1 MNGNRRVVITGYGA
15 ITPLGLNA
23 ETTWDNI
30 KAGRSGVGPI
40 TRFDASNFAVRIA
53 AEVKGFHPED
63 ILNPKEVRRR
73 SYYQHLIAAAAQEVV
88 RHSGFTVTE
97 ANRDRTS
104 VLIGSSM
111 GGVANWD
118 TEIQA
123 ATRDGVLDYR
133 RLTPMAIPMMMSN
146 GGSDYVGLEIGA
158 RGPATILASACAT
171 GADNIGFAFELIRQG
186 RIDQALAGG
195 CDAVIFPVGIAA
207 FDRTGALS
215 RENDDPA
222 RACRPFSLN
231 RPGLVFGEG
240 AAVLALEELDRAKA
254 RGANILGEIVGYA
267 QTSDAFHITAP
278 DPEASGAAAAITRA
292 LESAGLT
299 PDDIDY
305 INAHGTGTELNDV
318 METRATK
325 RALGE
330 RARHIPMSSTKSMTG
345 HAMAGTAAMEAIFCL
360 QAIRDGVAPPT
371 INLDV
376 PDPECDLDYVPNTAR
391 ELPLTTVM
399 SNSFGFGGHNAS
411 LIFKAFRG

>member
-1 MNGNRRVVITGYGA
+1 
-15 ITPLGLNA
+15 
-23 ETTWDNI
+23 
-30 KAGRSGVGPI
+30 
-40 TRFDASNFAVRIA
+40 
-53 AEVKGFHPED
+53 
-63 ILNPKEVRRR
+63 
-73 SYYQHLIAAAAQEVV
+73 
-88 RHSGFTVTE
+88 
-97 ANRDRTS
+97 
-104 VLIGSSM
+104 
-111 GGVANWD
+111 
-118 TEIQA
+118 
-123 ATRDGVLDYR
+123 
-133 RLTPMAIPMMMSN
+133 MSN

-240 AAVLALEELDRAKA
+240 AAVLALEELESAKA
-254 RGANILGEIVGYA
+254 RGATIYGEIVGYA

-278 DPEASGAAAAITRA
+278 DPEASGAAAAITLA
-292 LESAGLT
+292 LESARLT

-330 RARHIPMSSTKSMTG
+330 RAWQIPMSSTKSMTG

-360 QAIRDGVAPPT
+360 QAIRDSVAPPT

-391 ELPLTTVM
+391 ELPLNTVM